1 MKFLYCILFIFFS
14 FKSFADTL
22 EIEINGIEKNGN
34 LNLVI
39 YDSKEAF
46 ETYKVEKSGIK
57 NGIHDKLVK
66 KVSKGI
72 YIDTLEIPAGTYAI
86 SLFIDSNENQKF
98 DTNFLGLPKEQ
109 YGFSNNAMGTF
120 GPPKFEPASFILDG
134 YKKIKIN
141 L

>member
-1 MKFLYCILFIFFS
+1 MKFLYCVLLVFVS
-14 FKSFADTL
+14 FKSHAANL
-22 EIEINGIEKNGN
+22 EIELHGISKPGI
-34 LNLVI
+34 LNLAI
-39 YDSKEAF
+39 FDSKKVF
-46 ETYKVEKSGIK
+46 ETYNVDKSDPQPGVI
-57 NGIHDKLVK
+57 K
-66 KVSKGI
+66 KVRVQVSSGSYKNT
-72 YIDTLEIPAGTYAI
+72 YEIPNGVYSI
-86 SLFIDSNENQKF
+86 SLFIDVNGNQEF

>member
-1 MKFLYCILFIFFS
+1 VQVSSGSYE
-14 FKSFADTL
+14 DT
-22 EIEINGIEKNGN
+22 
-34 LNLVI
+34 
-39 YDSKEAF
+39 Y
-46 ETYKVEKSGIK
+46 
-57 NGIHDKLVK
+57 
-66 KVSKGI
+66 
-72 YIDTLEIPAGTYAI
+72 EIPNGAYAI
-86 SLFIDSNENQKF
+86 SLFIDVNGNQEF

>member
-1 MKFLYCILFIFFS
+1 MYIIYIFLVQVL
-14 FKSFADTL
+14 ADTL

-72 YIDTLEIPAGTYAI
+72 YIDTLRNSGRNIR
-86 SLFIDSNENQKF
+86 N
-98 DTNFLGLPKEQ
+98 
-109 YGFSNNAMGTF
+109 
-120 GPPKFEPASFILDG
+120 
-134 YKKIKIN
+134 
-141 L
+141 

>member
-1 MKFLYCILFIFFS
+1 
-14 FKSFADTL
+14 
-22 EIEINGIEKNGN
+22 
-34 LNLVI
+34 
-39 YDSKEAF
+39 
-46 ETYKVEKSGIK
+46 
-57 NGIHDKLVK
+57 
-66 KVSKGI
+66 
-72 YIDTLEIPAGTYAI
+72 
-86 SLFIDSNENQKF
+86 LFIDVNGNQEF